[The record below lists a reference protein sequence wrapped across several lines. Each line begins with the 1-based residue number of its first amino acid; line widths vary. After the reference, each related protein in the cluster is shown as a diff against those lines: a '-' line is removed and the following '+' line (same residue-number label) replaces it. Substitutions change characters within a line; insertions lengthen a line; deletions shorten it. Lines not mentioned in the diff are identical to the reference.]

1 MVVGLSVGGTIAVI
15 IIILLVGYA
24 CKKEN
29 EAARLQSEVDKQR
42 SIVSRMSE
50 DIIKLEEKVETNAN
64 YQVNKVLVERI
75 VDLCNISEDDAWDIF
90 TDEKEFL
97 PKALYPTSNDKDIK
111 TAVERYFSHLNSLN
125 SDDDEQ

>member
-29 EAARLQSEVDKQR
+29 EATRLQSEVDKQR

-97 PKALYPTSNDKDIK
+97 PKTLYPTSNDKDIK
-111 TAVERYFSHLNSLN
+111 TAVEQYFSHLNSLN

>member
-29 EAARLQSEVDKQR
+29 EATRLQSEVDKQKT
-42 SIVSRMSE
+42 IVSSMSE
-50 DIIKLEEKVETNAN
+50 DITELKEKVETNAN

-75 VDLCNISEDDAWDIF
+75 VELCNISEDDAWDIF

-97 PKALYPTSNDKDIK
+97 PKALCPTSNDKDIK
-111 TAVERYFSHLNSLN
+111 TAVEQYFSHLNFLN